1 MIKHLK
7 GLEINTIY
15 DFDNAFSI
23 NELLCKFWE
32 KIEETINISNE
43 SIDILNWIKEQGLSD
58 EVQAIIN
65 QLVADGTI
73 EQMINVDKIEE
84 LRTLI
89 NNKITDVNEHLDNIE
104 TKIYKRKLKPLL
116 FQNLWV
122 RNEKGSNGLY
132 TVSFSKELTK
142 QAIEDYKY
150 AGVDGLTFVIH
161 IGYDASNNRLYSECN
176 KDTID
181 YIIEECLA
189 NGMKLSYFK
198 FHQDFSVENVLSIG
212 VEEFKRQYRL
222 LINKYLDLYKDYFE
236 YVGLFNEFRHFYM
249 DNGFTIDDIT
259 YDFTDFVVECLNIA
273 KNYGYKASVSLAGV
287 DSGVWSSLDEL
298 STKVK
303 NVCDVYMINYYQ
315 PIGYKLE
322 KTTFN
327 DSLIAH
333 QNSQLNKLSDSLLMD
348 KKIIITETGLN
359 DSYECL
365 YAPGY
370 YLLNGSLTSGKV
382 TLLYLYGLLETFNKD
397 NILSINYWYTDPI
410 LNNKE
415 KVREFLSSYIGGV
428 KNV

>member
-1 MIKHLK
+1 MRYTQNINLPIVEDNDLYSK
-7 GLEINTIY
+7 EIN
-15 DFDNAFSI
+15 NLAFEKIDEEIQSLADIVETLDSPENSIADVKKDINDI
-23 NELLCKFWE
+23 NE
-32 KIEETINISNE
+32 
-43 SIDILNWIKEQGLSD
+43 Q
-58 EVQAIIN
+58 
-65 QLVADGTI
+65 
-73 EQMINVDKIEE
+73 
-84 LRTLI
+84 
-89 NNKITDVNEHLDNIE
+89 LDNIE
-104 TKIYKRKLKPLL
+104 SKIYKRKLKPLL
-116 FQNLWV
+116 FQNLWA
-122 RNEKGSNGLY
+122 RNEKDSNGLY

-161 IGYDASNNRLYSECN
+161 IGYDTSNNRLYSECN

-181 YIIEECLA
+181 YIIAECKA

-198 FHQDFSVENVLSIG
+198 FHQTFSVENVVSIG

-222 LINKYLDLYKDYFE
+222 LINEYLELYKNYFE
-236 YVGLFNEFRHFYM
+236 YVGLFNEYRHFYM
-249 DNGFTIDDIT
+249 ENGFTINGIT

-333 QNSQLNKLSDSLLMD
+333 QNSQLNKLSDTLLMD
-348 KKIIITETGLN
+348 KKIIISETGLN

-370 YLLNGSLTSGKV
+370 YLTNGASSNGKV

-410 LNNKE
+410 LDNKE
-415 KVREFLSSYIGGV
+415 RVKEFLSSYIGGV

>member
-1 MIKHLK
+1 MNIDEKVGNK
-7 GLEINTIY
+7 RFTVYDSEANTVLELL
-15 DFDNAFSI
+15 
-23 NELLCKFWE
+23 NELGSLTNGVCDSLDNKTDLYGDHKGSW
-32 KIEETINISNE
+32 
-43 SIDILNWIKEQGLSD
+43 QGLNRPTMSEEGMRATVED
-58 EVQAIIN
+58 II
-65 QLVADGTI
+65 D
-73 EQMINVDKIEE
+73 
-84 LRTLI
+84 
-89 NNKITDVNEHLDNIE
+89 NKIPSIESSLDNIE
-104 TKIYKRKLKPLL
+104 SEIYKRKLKPLL
-116 FQNLWV
+116 FQNLWS
-122 RNEKGSNGLY
+122 RNEIDSNGLY

-142 QAIEDYKY
+142 QAIKDYKY

-161 IGYDASNNRLYSECN
+161 IGYDASKNKLYSECN

-181 YIIEECLA
+181 YIITECKA

-198 FHQDFSVENVLSIG
+198 FHQTFSVENVVSIG

-222 LINKYLDLYKDYFE
+222 LINEYLDLYKNYFE
-236 YVGLFNEFRHFYM
+236 YVGLFNEYRHFYM
-249 DNGFTIDDIT
+249 EKGFTINGIT

-303 NVCDVYMINYYQ
+303 NACDVYMINYYQ

-348 KKIIITETGLN
+348 KKIIISETGLN

-370 YLLNGSLTSGKV
+370 YLLNGSSTNGKV

-397 NILSINYWYTDPI
+397 NILSINYWYTDP
-410 LNNKE
+410 LLDNKE
-415 KVREFLSSYIGGV
+415 RVKEFLSSYIGGV